1 MMIHK
6 QYQAGSRPFRG
17 CPFWDSLAIHHSY
30 MRPASEL
37 PKTLPWTAICCGHV
51 LKGIKP
57 TTTPR
62 ENELWHPCQ
71 GFFLF
76 SFGNFNVFGSQYFSA
91 FPCSYLV
98 PGWPCDHETRRGPKP
113 SMYVRCRFLH
123 MYLHK
128 HHPIHFSVHM
138 CKGVYIY
145 IHLYSNLSSM

>member
-1 MMIHK
+1 MSILGFPGDSPQLHAPCVRASKDIALDRNMLRRSCLEK
-6 QYQAGSRPFRG
+6 YQANYNS
-17 CPFWDSLAIHHSY
+17 
-30 MRPASEL
+30 
-37 PKTLPWTAICCGHV
+37 K
-51 LKGIKP
+51 
-57 TTTPR
+57 

-138 CKGVYIY
+138 CKGVYLY
-145 IHLYSNLSSM
+145 IHLYSNLSSMSQLYIGIEGKEHS